1 MKGGLVLWLH
11 FLQSIVQ
18 GILYRHLYRHLYSD
32 CYAVCTAD
40 CVINLYRHLY
50 SQLYSYLYSTERGDG
65 YSGYIFCVPRWT
77 LSGKTLKSDFKV
89 TAQVPVQY

>member
-18 GILYRHLYRHLYSD
+18 GILYRYLYRYLYRD
-32 CYAVCTAD
+32 FYAVCTAD
-40 CVINLYRHLY
+40 CVRNLYSHLY
-50 SQLYSYLYSTERGDG
+50 SQLYSYLYSTEGG
-65 YSGYIFCVPRWT
+65 MGT
-77 LSGKTLKSDFKV
+77 LATFSAYPGGHYREKHFKV